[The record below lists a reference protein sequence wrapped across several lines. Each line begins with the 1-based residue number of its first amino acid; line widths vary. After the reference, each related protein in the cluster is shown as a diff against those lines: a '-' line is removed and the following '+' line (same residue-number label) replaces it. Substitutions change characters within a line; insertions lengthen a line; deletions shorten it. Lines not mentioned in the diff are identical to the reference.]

1 MLRAS
6 QEGLGRE
13 LLAILPDDLV
23 IVTAIDNVLNSS
35 TGHMEDQPILSVA
48 FSRATVDRLNMESID
63 PSDAMKNFVHTMSF
77 KKGVGFSGVSAL
89 DAQRFAVEVSTLI
102 QGEAILAMML

>member
-1 MLRAS
+1 
-6 QEGLGRE
+6 
-13 LLAILPDDLV
+13 
-23 IVTAIDNVLNSS
+23 
-35 TGHMEDQPILSVA
+35 
-48 FSRATVDRLNMESID
+48 MESID